1 MAMNQGL
8 GGQGRQLKSG
18 VDAGGQDGRPE
29 LRPDMRQAQARF
41 LHALAADHEP
51 IAGESLAARL
61 RELGEAAL
69 WLGWTWRQGYE
80 EGIRRPL
87 PKLTVD
93 DLPAALRPGTQRVSP
108 PASWQRFDIAWRRLQ
123 ARMTEGSVALAVF
136 ALVDFGQACQ
146 LTAAQVDPD

>member
-1 MAMNQGL
+1 MNQRL
-8 GGQGRQLKSG
+8 GSDGQRF
-18 VDAGGQDGRPE
+18 GGESQADSRWPE
-29 LRPDMRQAQARF
+29 LRPDMRQARARF
-41 LHALAADHEP
+41 LHALDAHYQPMPDETM
-51 IAGESLAARL
+51 AARL

-87 PKLTVD
+87 PKLTEQ
-93 DLPAALRPGTQRVSP
+93 DLPEELRPGTQRVSP

-123 ARMTEGSVALAVF
+123 ARLSEGSVALAVF

-146 LTAAQVDPD
+146 LTAAQIEPD